1 MCLPKT
7 CKLKQLLVK
16 PEGRISFP
24 PPPSPLTVATTGE
37 VMQLWNDLVLPVEK
51 KYSVD
56 NK

>member
-1 MCLPKT
+1 MFAQDLQTKT
-7 CKLKQLLVK
+7 VVGKAREAYFLAPL
-16 PEGRISFP
+16 
-24 PPPSPLTVATTGE
+24 PPSPLTVATTGE